1 MFEHGEELTTTADIL
16 HGIEQ
21 TRRTLTE
28 DMVTQFEQDIEDYS
42 RL

>member
-1 MFEHGEELTTTADIL
+1 MFEQGDELTTTADIL
-16 HGIEQ
+16 RGIGQ

-28 DMVTQFEQDIEDYS
+28 TMVAQFEQDIEDYA